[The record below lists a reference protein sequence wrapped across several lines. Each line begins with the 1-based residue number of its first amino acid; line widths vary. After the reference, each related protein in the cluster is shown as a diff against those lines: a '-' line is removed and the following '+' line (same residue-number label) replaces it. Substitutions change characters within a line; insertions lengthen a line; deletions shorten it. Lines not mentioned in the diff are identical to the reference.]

1 MNDVYD
7 EYVRKYGQDN
17 ADYLMEVMGAWQKHY
32 KRAAYI
38 EMGIGDGTEVE
49 DKAKAEAE
57 RRGWVFDRVAGDMV
71 LIRRLVEGDWE
82 DDFLIVRPGEQ
93 VKMTYDEGVI
103 GCSLASI

>member
-1 MNDVYD
+1 
-7 EYVRKYGQDN
+7 
-17 ADYLMEVMGAWQKHY
+17 MEVMGAWQKHY

-38 EMGIGDGTEVE
+38 AMGIGDGSEVE
-49 DKAKAEAE
+49 AKARAEAE

-82 DDFLIVRPGEQ
+82 NDFLIVQPGEQ

-103 GCSLASI
+103 GCAAASA